1 MKYYLTI
8 NTWNPKYYIYDPIK
22 KIDLKIGKN
31 QSIITKKIKKE
42 FVTQL
47 LIVRKKKKDNHT
59 VDYSINLKTDI
70 NKIFKMKLKA

>member
-1 MKYYLTI
+1 M
-8 NTWNPKYYIYDPIK
+8 
-22 KIDLKIGKN
+22 
-31 QSIITKKIKKE
+31 KKE